1 LYNTRLAPDETLRV
15 FPLSDWTELDVWLY
29 IRRENIEVVPLYF
42 ARERPTFV
50 RNGALLV
57 RDDDRLPMRA
67 GETPTLRKVRFRT
80 LGCYPLTGAI
90 ESEADTLEKIIAE
103 MLVATTSERQGRV
116 IDQDPSASMEKKKQ
130 EGYF

>member
-1 LYNTRLAPDETLRV
+1 MPSLYLAQARPVVERDGSLIMVDDE
-15 FPLSDWTELDVWLY
+15 
-29 IRRENIEVVPLYF
+29 
-42 ARERPTFV
+42 
-50 RNGALLV
+50 
-57 RDDDRLPMRA
+57 RLPLRD
-67 GETPTLRKVRFRT
+67 GETPMMKKVRFRT

-116 IDQDPSASMEKKKQ
+116 IDHDPTASMEKKKQ